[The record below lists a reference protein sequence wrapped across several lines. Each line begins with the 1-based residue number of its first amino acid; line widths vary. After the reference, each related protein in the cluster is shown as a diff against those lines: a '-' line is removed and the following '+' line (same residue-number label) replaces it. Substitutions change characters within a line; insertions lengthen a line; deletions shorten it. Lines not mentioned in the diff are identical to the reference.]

1 MSSISSKLVYPL
13 FTAGEGP
20 KDYLK
25 IAIATESGRGRYQFF
40 GNEGK
45 QSPLRVGAK
54 ETQSVMFLG
63 IPPQLNVKYG
73 MQYNNVELGAV
84 GGAALD
90 ILNQLATGRADASSL
105 GEALS
110 AGAEAALPEFA
121 LGAATGLIN
130 SAIGAGGFAGGVTP
144 QSAAALTT
152 GSVMNPF
159 REVTFQGVQ
168 YRQHAFT
175 MKMVAKS
182 KEEAE
187 VIKKIVNNLRY
198 YMHPT
203 LSNRNAAETNFGGIG
218 DSANRWLGVPS
229 YFDLSFV
236 RFGNNKQVGRVK
248 LNNGDRLANIY
259 QPGSCVLAGLNIN
272 FTPDG
277 QFITGVGTDWVL
289 AVTVQMNFRETVMLH
304 RKALEDLGEV
314 TSDTI

>member
-40 GNEGK
+40 GQEGSK
-45 QSPLRVGAK
+45 QSLRVGAK
-54 ETQSVMFLG
+54 ETQSVMYLG

-73 MQYNNVELGAV
+73 MQYNNIELGAV
-84 GGAALD
+84 GGTALEM
-90 ILNQLATGRADASSL
+90 LNDLAGGASSESL
-105 GEALS
+105 GAKL
-110 AGAEAALPEFA
+110 AEGSQKALPELV
-121 LGAATGLIN
+121 LGMSTGLIN
-130 SAIGAGGFAGGVTP
+130 QAISAGGFAGGVTP
-144 QSAAALTT
+144 SSAAALTT
-152 GSVMNPF
+152 GSTLNPF
-159 REVTFQGVQ
+159 REITFQGVQ

-182 KEEAE
+182 KDEAE

-203 LSNRNAAETNFGGIG
+203 LSNRNASGQNFGGIG
-218 DSANRWLGVPS
+218 DANNRWLGVPS

-236 RFGNNKQVGRVK
+236 RFGNQQQVGRVK

-289 AVTVQMNFRETVMLH
+289 AVTIQMNFRETVMLH